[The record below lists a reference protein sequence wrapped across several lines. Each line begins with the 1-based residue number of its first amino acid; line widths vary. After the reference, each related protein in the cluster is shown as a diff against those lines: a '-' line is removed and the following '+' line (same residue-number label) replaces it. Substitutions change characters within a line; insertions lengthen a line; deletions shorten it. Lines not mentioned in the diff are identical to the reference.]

1 MLHKAARRARY
12 EVRRLPL
19 RVRGQH
25 RVNAGGTGVVG
36 FIDVGSM
43 GALPAPWDE
52 HPYSIRRLLKFEPL
66 ARRSTDP
73 DVTTLDVAVWEQDE
87 ERDFYVYEAAHGSSL
102 YPQNVAYVR
111 EHFETLRQRGPSELA
126 ESWFARSGLKRVD
139 RVKCRALDGILAE
152 FGVPF
157 DFLKIDAQGAE
168 HAILKGAQRFL
179 REQCVGLHLELFTIP
194 LYSGISLL
202 PEVNDWLAG
211 YGFSL
216 AYKAPAHGT
225 FASQHDC
232 LFLKPGSSGVHDA
245 VRAAYDLPPA

>member
-126 ESWFARSGLKRVD
+126 ESWFARSGLSQWTVSSVGHSTEFSRSSGCPLTFSRSTPK
-139 RVKCRALDGILAE
+139 ALSTRYSKALNDSFESNASVSTSSCSQ
-152 FGVPF
+152 FRCTAASRYF
-157 DFLKIDAQGAE
+157 RKS
-168 HAILKGAQRFL
+168 
-179 REQCVGLHLELFTIP
+179 TIGSQDMASRLLTRRP
-194 LYSGISLL
+194 RTARSLL
-202 PEVNDWLAG
+202 SMIA
-211 YGFSL
+211 FS
-216 AYKAPAHGT
+216 
-225 FASQHDC
+225 
-232 LFLKPGSSGVHDA
+232 
-245 VRAAYDLPPA
+245 